1 MPWAETSFSQ
11 SERRP
16 PYHIQEASFCVK
28 SCKCKCKI
36 CRYLLQHYCP
46 SSQAARQWVSFDGR
60 PLTGSFQSSHWL
72 IKEKG
77 YCQKISCNIHMP
89 DALVRK
95 QSSPLMTHLARGS
108 PNVKKMSHPVFQHIS
123 QLWYILMMTHC
134 VRTSNFGGILI
145 FLLSLSKYC

>member
-1 MPWAETSFSQ
+1 MILPVATARAHAMSRNFIQSIREETSI
-11 SERRP
+11 
-16 PYHIQEASFCVK
+16 PYTRGQLL
-28 SCKCKCKI
+28 CKELQMQMQNL
-36 CRYLLQHYCP
+36 YLLQHYCP

-95 QSSPLMTHLARGS
+95 QPTNKA
-108 PNVKKMSHPVFQHIS
+108 
-123 QLWYILMMTHC
+123 
-134 VRTSNFGGILI
+134 
-145 FLLSLSKYC
+145 

>member
-95 QSSPLMTHLARGS
+95 QSSPLMRHKVRNEKKITKIIDPTSDEIPSQIIKRKSMFYYSKFQRSLIDV
-108 PNVKKMSHPVFQHIS
+108 NVFWAPQVP
-123 QLWYILMMTHC
+123 
-134 VRTSNFGGILI
+134 
-145 FLLSLSKYC
+145 